1 MTDGR
6 DNMRL
11 CGAVLLENDAGTL
24 KATRI
29 VDYFKNQHG
38 TRPCFWVGNRSGFLV
53 VKSEHA
59 RGISVYLEFIKAHS
73 DLRPFAWRGPFGWA
87 GS

>member
-29 VDYFKNQHG
+29 VDYFKNQ
-38 TRPCFWVGNRSGFLV
+38 RVELDR
-53 VKSEHA
+53 A
-59 RGISVYLEFIKAHS
+59 
-73 DLRPFAWRGPFGWA
+73 FGWGIEWVP
-87 GS
+87 GSKE